1 MDNGSEYR
9 TLLKAFGIRFDVLVY
24 GDVSSGPGAG
34 RDQGPFRARRRGR
47 VLRLTRPAT
56 LAGHISAAGWGWGR
70 PLVPREP
77 SGSTAA
83 LAGSPSLASGLT
95 RRCRAPCALT
105 LVFVHQAG
113 KFNIIPTIIS
123 SVAAFTSVG
132 VVSAGPPGS
141 VSPGARGG
149 WEAGQPG
156 EGGGRPSLPGAIPSA
171 LGQHLL
177 S

>member
-1 MDNGSEYR
+1 M
-9 TLLKAFGIRFDVLVY
+9 
-24 GDVSSGPGAG
+24 
-34 RDQGPFRARRRGR
+34 
-47 VLRLTRPAT
+47 LRLTGPET
-56 LAGHISAAGWGWGR
+56 FTGHISAAGWGWGR

-95 RRCRAPCALT
+95 RPCRAPCTLT

-141 VSPGARGG
+141 VSPWAGGG

-156 EGGGRPSLPGAIPSA
+156 EGGGRPFL
-171 LGQHLL
+171 
-177 S
+177 